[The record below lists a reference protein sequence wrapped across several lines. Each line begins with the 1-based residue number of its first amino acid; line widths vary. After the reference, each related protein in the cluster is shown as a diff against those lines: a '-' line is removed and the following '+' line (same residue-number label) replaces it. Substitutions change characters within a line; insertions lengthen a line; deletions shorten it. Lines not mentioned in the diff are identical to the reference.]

1 MTAKILT
8 VCIVMLFISMLVI
21 SHCQAQEHSVA
32 NSTIPRTV
40 IKASVIP
47 LFYDTYEMG
56 VERFNRS
63 LSKSLQISV
72 GYRTHSDE
80 YDDAY
85 GVTFDLAY
93 RKYFT
98 STTKS
103 SGLFSGAY
111 YSFFLGGGYYEGT
124 TYSVF
129 TVIYSDGRT
138 VSSDQW
144 ATEYI
149 KAICPGVSIGIQ
161 KRFARVMFLDLNVGG
176 GYRFTHTTI
185 DASYFPYF
193 YYGPNEHPY
202 EEMGYTGIYPKA
214 ELKIGIGL

>member
-1 MTAKILT
+1 MSSKKLLT
-8 VCIVMLFISMLVI
+8 VISMIVAC
-21 SHCQAQEHSVA
+21 HCHAQEQSVT
-32 NSTIPRTV
+32 NNTSLRTV
-40 IKASVIP
+40 AKASIVP

-56 VERFNRS
+56 VERFNRT
-63 LSKSLQISV
+63 LSKSIQASV
-72 GYRTHSDE
+72 GYRLRSDE
-80 YDDAY
+80 YDEAY
-85 GVTFDLAY
+85 GITFDLAY

-98 STTKS
+98 SIAKNP
-103 SGLFSGAY
+103 GLFSGAY

-124 TYSVF
+124 AYSVH

-144 ATEYI
+144 ATEFI

-176 GYRFTHTTI
+176 GYRFTRTTY

-214 ELKIGIGL
+214 EVKIGIGL